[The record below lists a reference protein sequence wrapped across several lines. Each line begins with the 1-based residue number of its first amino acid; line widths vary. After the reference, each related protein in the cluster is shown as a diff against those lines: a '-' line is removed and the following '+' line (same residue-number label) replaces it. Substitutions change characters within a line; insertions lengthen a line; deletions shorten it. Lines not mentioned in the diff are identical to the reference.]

1 MKPSTNPSKLPSRT
15 ELRLSKRAG
24 KKTCC
29 SWDRH
34 CQVKRKEFSPRPGL
48 VKLLALSNFPAFVH
62 CDPCFT
68 GLYGQCCLSLSD
80 TLCHRCFLL
89 LDRMRLLSPVSRT
102 QWLLCAD
109 PPFFCAPLMTW
120 LRNGSLVSDALFLGG
135 LICFRICLINSFHCF
150 GQWTW
155 MNVSV
160 FVSFHERELSFSRC
174 CSWLKGEPPG
184 TSTLAAGSQKKKCQV
199 KRKERRCLFVFPLG
213 RGKIPLGRSFWKW
226 SHFLCFL
233 VFPHFFGKVLP
244 PQKTISIPKR
254 TWTTKLKM
262 FWKKYPAGN

>member
-1 MKPSTNPSKLPSRT
+1 MYHTYNICIIIRLYDIQNHYRWNTANRMYPESLPEGTLWSPPQI
-15 ELRLSKRAG
+15 
-24 KKTCC
+24 
-29 SWDRH
+29 
-34 CQVKRKEFSPRPGL
+34 QVNCPVGRSSGL
-48 VKLLALSNFPAFVH
+48 VNELEKKHAVRGIDIAKWKEKSFHQDLGWLSCLRSPTFRHLYIVTRG
-62 CDPCFT
+62 FT

-174 CSWLKGEPPG
+174 CSWTEGRTARDKYPSSWQP
-184 TSTLAAGSQKKKCQV
+184 KKKMPSKK
-199 KRKERRCLFVFPLG
+199 KREKL
-213 RGKIPLGRSFWKW
+213 SF
-226 SHFLCFL
+226 C
-233 VFPHFFGKVLP
+233 VP
-244 PQKTISIPKR
+244 
-254 TWTTKLKM
+254 TWQ
-262 FWKKYPAGN
+262 G